1 MRNFT
6 GKKKAAAAVTAASI
20 AGIITFCSLTASAQN
35 SRGSFVL
42 GSGEMAVYASDIDYL
57 QSEINALFDEI
68 PYLSGDPRMETDNGQ
83 GDADTENKNM
93 ENFMQEGQ
101 EDYGYDE
108 EM

>member
-1 MRNFT
+1 
-6 GKKKAAAAVTAASI
+6 
-20 AGIITFCSLTASAQN
+20 
-35 SRGSFVL
+35 
-42 GSGEMAVYASDIDYL
+42 
-57 QSEINALFDEI
+57 
-68 PYLSGDPRMETDNGQ
+68 METDNGQ